1 MRQTGG
7 PPRSREGYHWFR
19 GWRRPTTAQR
29 RVLDELVAGG
39 TNAQIAA
46 RLGISEDGVKWHL
59 SELRDEVGLA
69 GRRELAEWW
78 TEERRRPAVNLLFP
92 FAAMWRFATQNAV
105 ATVVV
110 VGVVAASLAVGWFA
124 FDALSGDDEANTT
137 GVAPLRTPDPAAA
150 VPFVPTPTPTPGP
163 RGALLF
169 DVAAGEALVL
179 PGEFI
184 DRRWLDSE
192 AMTFTVY
199 NRGSPAYIDAEGEIT
214 PISERTGVSFLPD
227 ADRRRVV
234 VWDYDGG
241 LLEVVNIDT
250 LEVVLSGEFG
260 PSIPSGYRRWAV
272 SPVAGKVAILDEP
285 YVTVIV
291 YDLDASNSQT
301 IFTAEPDRWV
311 SHFAWSRGGEW
322 LLVVSALK
330 EDVSPGRSDERAYV
344 FDLDGRLVLERETG
358 ADWAGTQ
365 TLRLRKRDDMVSG
378 GGPLI
383 TDALLDVA
391 HESEIPVPEGM
402 LLCVSPD
409 SRYAVL
415 AERGSGLT
423 PSWEHELYD
432 LVTREVV
439 VSATMGNFLINCDW
453 TPDGSKVVLSDGGK

>member
-7 PPRSREGYHWFR
+7 PARSREGYHWFR
-19 GWRRPTTAQR
+19 GWRRPTAAQR
-29 RVLDELVAGG
+29 RVLDQLVAGG
-39 TNAQIAA
+39 TNAQIAQ

-69 GRRELAEWW
+69 DRREMAEWW
-78 TEERRRPAVNLLFP
+78 AEERRRPAVNLLFP
-92 FAAMWRFATQNAV
+92 FMALWRFATQNAV
-105 ATVVV
+105 ATVIVA
-110 VGVVAASLAVGWFA
+110 GVVAASLAAGWFA
-124 FDALSGDDEANTT
+124 YDALRGDDDAMASSP
-137 GVAPLRTPDPAAA
+137 VPVRTPDPAAA

-169 DVAAGEALVL
+169 DVASGEARVL

-192 AMTFTVY
+192 ALTFTVY
-199 NRGSPAYIDAEGEIT
+199 NRGSPAFIDAAGEIT

-227 ADRRRVV
+227 PDRRSVV
-234 VWDYDGG
+234 VWDWEGG
-241 LLEVVNIDT
+241 LLEVVNVGT
-250 LEVVLSGEFG
+250 EEVELRGEFG
-260 PSIPSGYRRWAV
+260 PSIPSGARRWAV
-272 SPVAGKVAILDEP
+272 SPLAGKVAISDQP
-285 YVTVIV
+285 YETVMV
-291 YDLDASNSQT
+291 YDLDASNASP

-311 SHFAWSRGGEW
+311 SHFDWSRGGEW
-322 LLVVSALK
+322 LLVVTALK
-330 EDVSPGRSDERAYV
+330 QDVSPGRSDERAYV
-344 FDLDGRLVLERETG
+344 FDLDGALVLERDSG
-358 ADWAGTQ
+358 AGWAGVQ

-415 AERGSGLT
+415 AEQGTGQS
-423 PSWEHELYD
+423 PPWEHQLYD

-453 TPDGSKVVLSDGGK
+453 TPDGSKVILSDGGK